1 MEWVKKSLWGTLS
14 LITVLLLL
22 LAGCGGS
29 PKKPPA
35 ISQLTRIEVTVD
47 DIPVTDLVV
56 RTNSEIQFEAKGYD
70 QNNNPMEGLDFQ
82 WAIEPETVGII
93 NKQTGWFQAGSEEGE
108 GEIVCKAKG
117 VTKKVSVQVSDEEP
131 ILKEIII
138 KLEVA
143 TVRPG
148 DSREFQAIAI
158 DQYGEPMSG
167 IDFTWSVEPVELGRF
182 ESVSEDADI
191 VKFIA
196 GTEAGEGTIICQAD
210 EFEKRDQ
217 AKVKVAEEESRLSS
231 IQITP
236 TEVVVAPEAETEP
249 FEVIAFDQFGKEM
262 DGIAFTWSVEP
273 AWLGKIEVKDNEV
286 TFVAGEREGKG
297 EIICQAHGVM
307 QKVTVSVFHGRLYL
321 QSAAEQLVSDT
332 QTAWTSFTTAPR
344 LVKIMDEQLVP
355 GAMLVI
361 SAIKFG
367 SIVPDCGDALYYCD
381 PTPGSEYYDL
391 EKIYE
396 GYDYESPPKTGTW
409 RYIEKIFGE
418 DEAGEEYVFGYLK
431 AIITRKIVNNGDQD
445 EDQILFNLRLE
456 YLNGEWIGTY
466 SGELRYPTTNWDMWE
481 YDEIDEFPHVI
492 NFDDSIKLSIRYEDS
507 YNTKVDIKLDGYS
520 SETTY
525 VYLIYDEEWGFS
537 YYQEENVNHAF
548 GGALDGKLT
557 FNGGNYSVNGE
568 LNLDFTNYKTDYF
581 TGTINLPDA
590 VITGDMEIYYTSNP
604 NQKQPLLEGAV
615 ADLIPQKIELDGS
628 FKDKKS
634 ALALTGD
641 LTLEFERAESFVYYE
656 PYSPTNWPGLKV
668 DFNGKLFNEN
678 NEPLIGT
685 LAFEEAAYKRFMI
698 DIGYDLMTD
707 GVLRTIGL
715 NAWTVSD
722 DEVALKIASDWGP
735 AEINMRLNFTPSFID
750 IIDNEFV
757 VGKLNGLT
765 GKVLVQDV
773 EVGDIGLT
781 DVGVKVEYKDGSYEM
796 F

>member
-1 MEWVKKSLWGTLS
+1 MFENTNKVYYNVISLNDREELEWVKKSLWGTLS

-138 KLEVA
+138 KPEVA

-167 IDFTWSVEPVELGRF
+167 ID
-182 ESVSEDADI
+182 
-191 VKFIA
+191 
-196 GTEAGEGTIICQAD
+196 
-210 EFEKRDQ
+210 
-217 AKVKVAEEESRLSS
+217 
-231 IQITP
+231 
-236 TEVVVAPEAETEP
+236 
-249 FEVIAFDQFGKEM
+249 
-262 DGIAFTWSVEP
+262 FTWSVEP